1 MVDGAAAR
9 CWPPAL
15 ELMEE
20 RKLRTASCG
29 SIVALEP
36 LAVLLSELVSS

>member
-9 CWPPAL
+9 CCPLAP

-29 SIVALEP
+29 SIVALKP
-36 LAVLLSELVSS
+36 LAALLSELVSS